1 MKKCIAAILA
11 ILYFA
16 TTTGATINFYY
27 CNGKRVAHNMAKTVM
42 PGCNKC
48 PVSEKMDAKSG
59 CCQHEQKFVKLVNDQ
74 NVAYVTFHV
83 QKIISFISPI
93 IFFDNNSLH
102 FSSLART
109 FPVNNSPPRSSGIT
123 IYQRNCAFLI

>member
-27 CNGKRVAHNMAKTVM
+27 CNGKRVAHNMAKTEM
-42 PGCNKC
+42 SGCNKC
-48 PVSEKMDAKSG
+48 PVSEKMDANSG
-59 CCQHEQKFVKLVNDQ
+59 CCQHVQKFVKLVNDQ
-74 NVAYVTFHV
+74 NVAD
-83 QKIISFISPI
+83 ISFHTQKLISFVSPI
-93 IFFDNNSLH
+93 IFLDNYNLH
-102 FSSLART
+102 HSSLTRE
-109 FPVNNSPPRSSGIT
+109 FPVNNPPSRSGGIT